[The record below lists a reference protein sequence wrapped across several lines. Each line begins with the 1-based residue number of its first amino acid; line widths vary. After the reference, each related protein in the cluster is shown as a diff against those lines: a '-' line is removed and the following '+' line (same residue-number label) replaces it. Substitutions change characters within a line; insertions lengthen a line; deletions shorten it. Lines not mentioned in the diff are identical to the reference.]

1 MARPKKYRIVE
12 YTLKPMIF
20 KPNRELKGY
29 VELTIDEVEAIRL
42 ADLEE
47 MYQAEAAEI
56 MGISR
61 QTFGRIVKAAHAKI
75 ADALVNG
82 KEIRTGKEEKCRNVK
97 LVKCENCGKV
107 WRVPNDYDKETCP
120 ECHAKNVHILKVDG
134 CKKKDVHIHH

>member
-12 YTLKPMIF
+12 YTLKPMVF

-47 MYQAEAAEI
+47 MYQVDAADV

-61 QTFGRIVKAAHAKI
+61 QTFGRIVKIAHAKI
-75 ADALVNG
+75 ADALVNS

-107 WRVPNDYDKETCP
+107 WRVPNDYDKDICP
-120 ECHAKNVHILKVDG
+120 ECHATNVHILEVESDDEKN
-134 CKKKDVHIHH
+134 KTS